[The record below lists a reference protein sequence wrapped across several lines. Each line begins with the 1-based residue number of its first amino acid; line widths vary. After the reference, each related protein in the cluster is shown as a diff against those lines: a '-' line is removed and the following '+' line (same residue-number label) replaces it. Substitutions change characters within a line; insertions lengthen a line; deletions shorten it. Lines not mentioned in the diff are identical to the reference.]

1 MTIETARDV
10 ASADLARLADCVLQ
24 PGFIGTT
31 PPDWIRRRLGL
42 GLGGVTLFARNIT
55 GPDQLA
61 RLTAALR
68 AENPEIVI
76 ATDEEAGDVTR
87 LEVAAGSSRPGNLA
101 LGAVDDPG
109 LTEAVARDVGGALA
123 RAGITLNYAPVAD
136 VNYADNP
143 VVGTRAFGGDPWLVA
158 RHTRAWVTGLQ
169 EAGVAACAK
178 HFPGH
183 GGTTVDS
190 HDDLPAVTAS
200 AGELARVALSPFR
213 TAIRAGVRSIM
224 TGHLLVP
231 ALDPHWP
238 ATMSA
243 RILTDL
249 LRGELGFE
257 GLIVTDGIEMPS
269 LSLRYGLGMTAVRAL
284 AAGADVICV
293 GGENTSPGL
302 VDMLRNAIVGAVRE
316 GALPEERLAEAA
328 ARVRALA
335 AWAAVPRQ
343 GCGAAEP
350 GVGVAAARRAVRL
363 TSKEHAGPLPL
374 AVPPHVIELNSVTSL
389 AVDRST
395 GWGVAGPLAGLMPG
409 TTAVRLDPGQA
420 GLLGFEIAFAL
431 GRPLVIACRDAS
443 RHGWVAAAIETVLSH
458 RPDAVIVEMG
468 RPGPATPGAHHIAT
482 FGSSRAC
489 GTAAAEVLSGRSA
502 GQPS

>member
-1 MTIETARDV
+1 MTIDTARDV

-24 PGFIGTT
+24 PGFTGTT
-31 PPDWIRRRLGL
+31 APDWIRRRLSL
-42 GLGGVTLFARNIT
+42 GLGGVTLFSRNIT
-55 GPDQLA
+55 GPEQLA
-61 RLTAALR
+61 TLTASLR
-68 AENPEIVI
+68 AENPHVVI

-87 LEVAAGSSRPGNLA
+87 LEVRAGSSRPGNLA
-101 LGAVDDPG
+101 LGAVDDPD
-109 LTEAVARDVGGALA
+109 LTEAVARDVGAALA
-123 RAGITLNYAPVAD
+123 QAGITLNYAPVAD
-136 VNYADNP
+136 VNSADNP
-143 VVGTRAFGGDPWLVA
+143 VVGTRAFGDDPWLVA

-169 EAGVAACAK
+169 AAGVAACAK

-183 GGTTVDS
+183 GATTVDS
-190 HDDLPAVTAS
+190 HDDLPAVTAT

-238 ATMSA
+238 ATMSS

-269 LSLRYGLGMTAVRAL
+269 LSLRYGLGMVAVRAL

-302 VDMLRNAIVGAVRE
+302 VDMLRNAIVAAVRD
-316 GALPEERLAEAA
+316 GSLSEERLTDAA
-328 ARVRALA
+328 TRVRTLA
-335 AWAAVPRQ
+335 AWASGP
-343 GCGAAEP
+343 CGPIPVAQA
-350 GVGVAAARRAVRL
+350 GIGLAAARRAVRV

-374 AVPPHVIELNSVTSL
+374 EVPPHVIELDSVTNL
-389 AVDRST
+389 AVDRAT
-395 GWGVAGPLAGLMPG
+395 GWGVAAPLAALLPG

-431 GRPLVIACRDAS
+431 GRPLVVACRDAS

-458 RPDAVIVEMG
+458 RPDAIIVEMG
-468 RPGPATPGAHHIAT
+468 RPGPGTPGAHHVAT
-482 FGSSRAC
+482 FGSSLAC
-489 GTAAAEVLSGRSA
+489 GTAAAEVISGRSE
-502 GQPS
+502 